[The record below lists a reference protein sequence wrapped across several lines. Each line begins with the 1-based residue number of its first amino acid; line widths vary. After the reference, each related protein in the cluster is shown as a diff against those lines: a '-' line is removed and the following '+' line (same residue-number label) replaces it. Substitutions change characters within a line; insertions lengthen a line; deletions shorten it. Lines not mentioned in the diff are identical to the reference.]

1 MRILREE
8 AGSYELG
15 FSLVTSSADEN
26 PFPCDIKTIR
36 AIGKAG
42 SDKLADKRLRD
53 LLLIK
58 VKCNLKSMCFWH
70 SGLKEIL
77 VALWVWTGLSTDG
90 V

>member
-15 FSLVTSSADEN
+15 FSLVTSSADAN
-26 PFPCDIKTIR
+26 PFPCDIKIIR

-42 SDKLADKRLRD
+42 SDKLADKRLRS

-58 VKCNLKSMCFWH
+58 VKYNLKACAF
-70 SGLKEIL
+70 GT
-77 VALWVWTGLSTDG
+77 VA
-90 V
+90 

>member
-42 SDKLADKRLRD
+42 SDKLADKRLRG

-58 VKCNLKSMCFWH
+58 VKYNLKSVLLAQWLA
-70 SGLKEIL
+70 GKL